1 MLNTYFL
8 PSQTP
13 DHLKTPTA
21 EEAFNPDGLA
31 QRSIAL
37 LKDTFPDVEVSV
49 ATPYWRASNNAH
61 ELHYG
66 ITLGV
71 QNLACVSAGFQACR

>member
-1 MLNTYFL
+1 VALLNAQCL

-37 LKDTFPDVEVSV
+37 LKDTFPDVEVRM
-49 ATPYWRASNNAH
+49 ATSDWRASDNAH
-61 ELHYG
+61 EL
-66 ITLGV
+66 
-71 QNLACVSAGFQACR
+71 VSRWA

>member
-1 MLNTYFL
+1 MTWDFA
-8 PSQTP
+8 SWQTP

-37 LKDTFPDVEVSV
+37 LKDTFPDVEVI
-49 ATPYWRASNNAH
+49 RHCGN
-61 ELHYG
+61 G
-66 ITLGV
+66 
-71 QNLACVSAGFQACR
+71 